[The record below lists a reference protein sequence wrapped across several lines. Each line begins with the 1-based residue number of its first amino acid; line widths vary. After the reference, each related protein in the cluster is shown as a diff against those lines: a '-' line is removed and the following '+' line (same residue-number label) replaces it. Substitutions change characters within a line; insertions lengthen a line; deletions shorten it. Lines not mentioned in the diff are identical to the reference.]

1 MLPIMDD
8 QKPRASLIIGINSPG
23 EESQT
28 DSEGMLE
35 DAASSIM
42 EAVKRGDKGLLA
54 YALKTFIGLCEDK
67 YEEDEESD
75 QMGEEEDYKRS
86 LF

>member
-8 QKPRASLIIGINSPG
+8 QKPKASLIIGINSPG

-28 DSEGMLE
+28 QGETMLE
-35 DAASSIM
+35 DAAGSIM
-42 EAVKRGDKGLLA
+42 EAVKRGDKGLLS

-67 YEEDEESD
+67 YESEDEE
-75 QMGEEEDYKRS
+75 EEEDEEFKRS

>member
-28 DSEGMLE
+28 NDEGMLE

-67 YEEDEESD
+67 YEENEEDEEEMD
-75 QMGEEEDYKRS
+75 EDYKRS